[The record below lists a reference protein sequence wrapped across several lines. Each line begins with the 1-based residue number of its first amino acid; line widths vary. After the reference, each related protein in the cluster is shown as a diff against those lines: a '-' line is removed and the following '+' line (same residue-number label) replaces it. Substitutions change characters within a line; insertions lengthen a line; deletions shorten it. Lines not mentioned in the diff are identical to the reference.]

1 MKHHSE
7 GNARVGRLQSLI
19 RQNPQDPFLQY
30 ALGLEWEKQLQWEA
44 AEEIWRKLL
53 LSHSDYLPAMQRLA
67 ELYWA
72 QENWVKAH
80 ECATEAHICAEKLGD
95 THAQEIA
102 NDLLE
107 QIEAR
112 MNEG

>member
-1 MKHHSE
+1 
-7 GNARVGRLQSLI
+7 
-19 RQNPQDPFLQY
+19 
-30 ALGLEWEKQLQWEA
+30 
-44 AEEIWRKLL
+44 
-53 LSHSDYLPAMQRLA
+53 MQRLA